1 MPSMLREH
9 GLAIAICFG
18 GELLFYLLYQH
29 IKHTT
34 GTERACALCCKAA
47 ATLFAAALAWY
58 GAALRPGAPEL
69 LLALGLTVC
78 AAADVL
84 LRLNFLWGMACFGAG
99 HLLYSAAY
107 VLATPPGWTSLGAF
121 AVLAVFCLLRYPGL
135 KKYAGKKN
143 PLPYLGYALLL
154 CVMLSLALPQKP
166 VLLAGAALFV
176 VSDSLLAR
184 RIMLKIQ
191 SNRYDDLCLG
201 VYYLAQFLIALSLLT

>member
-1 MPSMLREH
+1 M
-9 GLAIAICFG
+9 
-18 GELLFYLLYQH
+18 
-29 IKHTT
+29 
-34 GTERACALCCKAA
+34 
-47 ATLFAAALAWY
+47 
-58 GAALRPGAPEL
+58 
-69 LLALGLTVC
+69 
-78 AAADVL
+78 
-84 LRLNFLWGMACFGAG
+84 
-99 HLLYSAAY
+99 YSAAY
-107 VLATPPGWTSLGAF
+107 VLAAPPGWTSLGAF